1 MSIKTRKAIADAVEA
16 TGEVVA
22 MVSPFGGPP
31 DLQGDVIA
39 ESAYTQDIAY
49 WNASKNRLPVLISH
63 DWEEPTANIGHVERL
78 EAVQG
83 YGLVAHIKLD
93 LLNERARYVHK
104 LLAERRMVEFSIGYD
119 VLPGGQEKQRDGST
133 LLTRLHL
140 IEISIVLKGAA
151 ATAGARDARTELLS
165 VKAAPAIPTAT
176 LTDDGRTRCSN
187 CGKFA
192 AIPQRPTTVF
202 SGDRVFIGMCSG
214 CGALQGYS
222 PKSWPPGTRADAL
235 QEIRGRAVWNI
246 ITALR
251 DNGAP
256 TEVIKSAMT
265 SARYCLDDPDGYTV
279 AEFAG
284 RVRDLIDGAVD
295 DERMQAEVL
304 ADVKSRLD
312 DLVAEVSIGF
322 KPWHVEERD
331 GRFCVILDRD
341 GSTVDC
347 HDTRAEAEAQVRAL
361 YASEKTAPPVKKS
374 AQDRELIGALDELEG
389 VGTKRRHPIPLE
401 DDPVDM
407 AEHLRRFH
415 GSQVKPA
422 SLTRMNLRELLATHR
437 FCHPEFPF
445 DSTTSVN
452 PDTSM
457 PEKALS
463 PLAQKMLAEFDA
475 AERGTKS
482 ITNRERAEHERF
494 VQANEALLAGPI
506 PSPADEAAHEASRRE
521 TEDAERDRLSNER
534 AQRLADAQAADDASR
549 DNRPWRQGTSGADY
563 YTESIGA
570 EPLPRTERRYP
581 EPRVTE
587 AVPGV
592 GESIGAVPV
601 GLINEEDARLIRQA
615 HPDRPTWTPYGD
627 LVIDTPIPDKSIPDE
642 GTTVR
647 VSTGQIDKGDRKVE
661 EEKK

>member
-187 CGKFA
+187 CGEFA
-192 AIPQRPTTVF
+192 A
-202 SGDRVFIGMCSG
+202 
-214 CGALQGYS
+214 
-222 PKSWPPGTRADAL
+222 
-235 QEIRGRAVWNI
+235 
-246 ITALR
+246 
-251 DNGAP
+251 
-256 TEVIKSAMT
+256 
-265 SARYCLDDPDGYTV
+265 
-279 AEFAG
+279 

-389 VGTKRRHPIPLE
+389 VGTKRRNPIPLE

>member
-202 SGDRVFIGMCSG
+202 SGDRVFIDMCSG

-284 RVRDLIDGAVD
+284 HRG
-295 DERMQAEVL
+295 
-304 ADVKSRLD
+304 LD
-312 DLVAEVSIGF
+312 DLGRCAVVTECRDDVPYGAPANLLQRVGSRTWWPRLRGISLEGTASAAHADEHAIAAE
-322 KPWHVEERD
+322 D
-331 GRFCVILDRD
+331 GRGALRDR
-341 GSTVDC
+341 GEL
-347 HDTRAEAEAQVRAL
+347 AAVRAPR
-361 YASEKTAPPVKKS
+361 ATVIR
-374 AQDRELIGALDELEG
+374 Q
-389 VGTKRRHPIPLE
+389 RR
-401 DDPVDM
+401 
-407 AEHLRRFH
+407 
-415 GSQVKPA
+415 G
-422 SLTRMNLRELLATHR
+422 
-437 FCHPEFPF
+437 
-445 DSTTSVN
+445 
-452 PDTSM
+452 
-457 PEKALS
+457 
-463 PLAQKMLAEFDA
+463 
-475 AERGTKS
+475 
-482 ITNRERAEHERF
+482 
-494 VQANEALLAGPI
+494 
-506 PSPADEAAHEASRRE
+506 
-521 TEDAERDRLSNER
+521 RDRGRGLDGQQLR
-534 AQRLADAQAADDASR
+534 AGVACACRGG
-549 DNRPWRQGTSGADY
+549 GT
-563 YTESIGA
+563 
-570 EPLPRTERRYP
+570 LK
-581 EPRVTE
+581 
-587 AVPGV
+587 
-592 GESIGAVPV
+592 
-601 GLINEEDARLIRQA
+601 N
-615 HPDRPTWTPYGD
+615 
-627 LVIDTPIPDKSIPDE
+627 DTDFD
-642 GTTVR
+642 
-647 VSTGQIDKGDRKVE
+647 
-661 EEKK
+661 